1 MEISDIPGDD
11 QLDRRL
17 GQRLKAARLDRE
29 LTLEALAERTGVSRA
44 MISRIER
51 GESSPTAAL
60 LDRLCAGLGIT
71 LSSVFH
77 VERAGHPVATHAE
90 QPTWRDPA
98 SGYLRRNVSP
108 PATGSRVEIVEVEMP
123 AGARVLLDAPR
134 GAARLDQQVWVLGG
148 EIELTVGGVVSLLG
162 PGDCM
167 HMLLDGPIA
176 YHNPGAVPARYAVIL
191 TPHDSFQAGRP

>member
-1 MEISDIPGDD
+1 MEFSADARDD

-17 GQRLKAARLDRE
+17 GQRLKAARLERE
-29 LTLEALAERTGVSRA
+29 LTLDALAERTNVSRA

-71 LSSVFH
+71 LSSLFH
-77 VERAGHPVATHAE
+77 VEATGRPVALQGE

-108 PATGSRVEIVEVEMP
+108 PATGSRVEIV
-123 AGARVLLDAPR
+123 
-134 GAARLDQQVWVLGG
+134 
-148 EIELTVGGVVSLLG
+148 
-162 PGDCM
+162 
-167 HMLLDGPIA
+167 
-176 YHNPGAVPARYAVIL
+176 
-191 TPHDSFQAGRP
+191 

>member
-1 MEISDIPGDD
+1 MEFSADARDD

-17 GQRLKAARLDRE
+17 GQRLKAARLERE
-29 LTLEALAERTGVSRA
+29 LTLDALAERTNVSRA

-71 LSSVFH
+71 LSSLFH
-77 VERAGHPVATHAE
+77 VEATGRPVALQGE

-123 AGARVLLDAPR
+123 AGAAVLLDAPR
-134 GAARLDQQVWVLGG
+134 GTARLDQQVWVLAG
-148 EIELTVGGVVSLLG
+148 EIELTVADEVNRLRQ
-162 PGDCM
+162 GDCM

-176 YHNPGAVPARYAVIL
+176 YRNPGPEPARYAVIL
-191 TPHDSFQAGRP
+191 TPHDGFQAGRT